1 MSAYDTNT
9 TSVFPLPL
17 DPPLPAEEPSEPSP
31 LPLSPRKLPDWL
43 HAHIHTPNDL
53 TQERHSAIVFQPDQP
68 HRVEGAALDL
78 Q

>member
-53 TQERHSAIVFQPDQP
+53 TQERHSA
-68 HRVEGAALDL
+68 VELNL
-78 Q
+78 SLIHI